1 MRRLLL
7 ILLATAPLTGCSF
20 LSQGEDI
27 ELITPTEITNAG
39 EAVIAEALNAG
50 ADEEAVAFDDPVV
63 DGATTPVVTAD
74 LIRSTDPVARAQQV
88 SRSRTDPF
96 ASLPI
101 PLAVQAVE
109 IPAAASNGGAAGSGG
124 TTTTTTATANNPGP
138 TPPPVRAQPPNEPL
152 VQPTPIAALPSV
164 PRPVIAPTVSVSGI
178 VQLGGEPYA
187 ILRAGSEPERYV
199 RVGDRIAGGV
209 RVKRIDTLAFEPQ
222 VILEENG
229 IEVSRPVGDGG
240 TEAEA
245 GPVAALPPLATPATS
260 AAPTPAA
267 QTTAPGLPPIAPA
280 SAAPLLPPQS
290 EVPGSL
296 LLSPAESATQAV
308 LPNLQVEVPDAV

>member
-27 ELITPTEITNAG
+27 ELITPTEITDAG
-39 EAVIAEALNAG
+39 EAVVAEALNAG
-50 ADEEAVAFDDPVV
+50 ADEEAVAFDEPVV
-63 DGATTPVVTAD
+63 EGAPTPVITAD

-109 IPAAASNGGAAGSGG
+109 IPAAASNGGAAGGNDNN
-124 TTTTTTATANNPGP
+124 TTTTTTASNPGP
-138 TPPPVRAQPPNEPL
+138 TPPPVRVQPPNEPL

-245 GPVAALPPLATPATS
+245 GPVAALPAP
-260 AAPTPAA
+260 AAPTAPTPTV
-267 QTTAPGLPPIAPA
+267 QTTAPGLPPIVPA
-280 SAAPLLPPQS
+280 LAAPLLPPQS

-308 LPNLQVEVPDAV
+308 LPNLQVEVPGAV